1 MENAYLRRAGV
12 EDEATCMRILEEGR
26 AFQRSQGFVQWSDG
40 YPALCDV
47 RSDIAKGIGHLLM
60 IDGQEAGY
68 VCLDPDGEPEYP
80 GIRGAWH
87 RDEPYI
93 VIRRI
98 SFSSAYAGR
107 GLSRLMFSSIDRHCL
122 GCGSGYLRVN
132 TGKENLR
139 MQHALSNAGYEYCG
153 IVVLEGIERLAYDRT
168 VDPDMVF

>member
-1 MENAYLRRAGV
+1 MYTLEPAR
-12 EDEATCMRILEEGR
+12 EADIPRCGEILDEGR

-40 YPALCDV
+40 YPAICDV